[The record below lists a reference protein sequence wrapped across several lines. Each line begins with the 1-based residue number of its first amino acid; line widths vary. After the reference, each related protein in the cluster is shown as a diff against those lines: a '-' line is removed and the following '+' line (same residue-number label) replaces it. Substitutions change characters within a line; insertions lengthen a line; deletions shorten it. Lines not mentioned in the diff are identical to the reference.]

1 MVRFFSLKNLLRWFV
16 AIGIFSVF
24 NETKNHNSWPLL
36 TGNYSMG
43 SSGVPTTPSAGNP
56 NLNFVTR
63 LFPTNTTKG
72 LIARDDAL
80 LYVKDSEFQ
89 VTGDFSVT
97 SETIVLRISQT
108 NTEKKC
114 DLSLI
119 RKKRCKELSYTV
131 IVHDEENYFAMMKT
145 GFIIGLLMLSVSLL
159 IIAVSI
165 YSRRQ
170 KILNKSISQDHKP
183 ENKKLLIENV
193 EKDSQKDN
201 QMTENIYIPASICD
215 SSLRAVNTKSEK
227 LFPYLGT
234 DVLICTKQPTDVRIR
249 FCPPEEYAVFNGI
262 IEKEKGLT
270 ISTPIIQ
277 ITDFEHFHSNN
288 LKEMKIRHNVYD
300 WEKYKECSLR
310 CYNNMH
316 NETRPSGQ

>member
-1 MVRFFSLKNLLRWFV
+1 MNFEIIYFLLFVICSSVCFRNFGQLFRSLWNTKPGTLESNISLQAMVLIIHNYTNKTLFNGKEEDSDFLPFDGIAPNSQGSLSGQIMEGKVSVRIRNTTKVVRVLYRQDIDRQRWFV

-165 YSRRQ
+165 YSRR
-170 KILNKSISQDHKP
+170 KTIFNKSI
-183 ENKKLLIENV
+183 
-193 EKDSQKDN
+193 
-201 QMTENIYIPASICD
+201 
-215 SSLRAVNTKSEK
+215 
-227 LFPYLGT
+227 
-234 DVLICTKQPTDVRIR
+234 
-249 FCPPEEYAVFNGI
+249 
-262 IEKEKGLT
+262 
-270 ISTPIIQ
+270 
-277 ITDFEHFHSNN
+277 
-288 LKEMKIRHNVYD
+288 
-300 WEKYKECSLR
+300 
-310 CYNNMH
+310 
-316 NETRPSGQ
+316 